1 MLIPLSIRLKFRS
14 MLAPLAAGLSSSR
27 VSPNTITVL
36 GFLPAV
42 AAGVVFAQGM
52 VRLGGVLVGI
62 SGLFDMMDGL
72 VAKIGNRQ
80 TRFGALLDSTV
91 DRYGEIA
98 IFIGL
103 AVLFRGTVSLY
114 GVIVA
119 LCGSMMVSYVK
130 ARAEGLGYS
139 CDRGLL
145 QRPERLVILLVG
157 ALLGIGALKWA
168 IWLVA
173 VLANVTALERLLRVR
188 EPAAD
193 PDNRGRG

>member
-1 MLIPLSIRLKFRS
+1 
-14 MLAPLAAGLSSSR
+14 
-27 VSPNTITVL
+27 
-36 GFLPAV
+36 V
-42 AAGVVFAQGM
+42 AAGVVFAEGM

-72 VAKIGNRQ
+72 VAKIGKRQ

-103 AVLFRGTVSLY
+103 AVLFRGTASFY

-139 CDRGLL
+139 CDKGLL
-145 QRPERLVILLVG
+145 QRPERLVIILVG
-157 ALLGIGALKWA
+157 ALLGIGVLKWA

-173 VLANVTALERLLRVR
+173 VLSNVTALERLLRVR
-188 EPAAD
+188 EPADD
-193 PDNRGRG
+193 PDDRGRG